1 MEFFFFQSGS
11 FFTKVSS
18 SACQVSEAGRGPT
31 PRATWGAGQRGEGTV
46 TGEGAAAWSG
56 EGTRDGG
63 GAGACNGGGKGTVT
77 GGGGRGGRSCEAAR
91 GVGAARLFEVNTLE
105 NGM

>member
-1 MEFFFFQSGS
+1 MHEKGWEGVGSRCVLVCDKKLRIGGNGFFFQSGS

-63 GAGACNGGGKGTVT
+63 SGG
-77 GGGGRGGRSCEAAR
+77 
-91 GVGAARLFEVNTLE
+91 L
-105 NGM
+105 

>member
-18 SACQVSEAGRGPT
+18 SACQVSEAGHGPT

-56 EGTRDGG
+56 EGTGDGG
-63 GAGACNGGGKGTVT
+63 EQGPVMGE
-77 GGGGRGGRSCEAAR
+77 GRGLSR
-91 GVGAARLFEVNTLE
+91 GVGDGEGVAARPPEGWGRQGFLK
-105 NGM
+105 